1 MIEKNTEQC
10 NGDKFLLMA
19 SHAISAPLRESSTG
33 RDTSIDIAKGI
44 AIIAIVLGH
53 VQRGLTTSGVLD
65 ARSDYFLYSD
75 RALYLVHLSVFA
87 FLSGLFVQ
95 GGVRKSG
102 RNQYL
107 RSRVALFL
115 YLYVLWSLLQGAV
128 SLVLA
133 SQLDSPP
140 TLLDIFRLW
149 EPESQLWFFPWIAVQ
164 TVAVVLLRPWGNTA
178 RTAAVLA
185 LSVIVS
191 LAFWGVFGVYFG
203 AQGLGLTAFF
213 FTGVALGAG
222 RYTAVRE
229 WLGDRGW
236 LAPMGIAGAG
246 IYGVL
251 LITTHAIGPT
261 SAGGYRTPLNI
272 ALGVVASVAGMA
284 AVLVASAYLARSPWA
299 SKRLGALGRHSL
311 EIFVAHIFAVTAVRV
326 LLNKADISS
335 APVHIIAG
343 TIAGLALPLLLW
355 WICEKINFPWFF
367 TAPAFLTGVQR
378 P

>member
-1 MIEKNTEQC
+1 
-10 NGDKFLLMA
+10 MA
-19 SHAISAPLRESSTG
+19 SHAISAPIRESSTG

-65 ARSDYFLYSD
+65 VRSAYFLYSD

-95 GGVRKSG
+95 GGVRKSN

-107 RSRVALFL
+107 RSRVVLFL

-128 SLVLA
+128 ALVLA

-164 TVAVVLLRPWGNTA
+164 TVAVVLLRPWGSSL
-178 RTAAVLA
+178 RTAAVLT
-185 LSVIVS
+185 LSAVVS

-213 FTGVALGAG
+213 FGGVALTAG
-222 RYTAVRE
+222 RYTAAQE
-229 WLGDRGW
+229 WLRQRGW
-236 LAPMGIAGAG
+236 LAPVGLAGAA
-246 IYGVL
+246 IYGIL

-261 SAGGYRTPLNI
+261 SAGGYRTPLNV
-272 ALGVVASVAGMA
+272 ALGVLASVAGMV
-284 AVLVASAYLARSPWA
+284 AVLVTSMFIARSVRA
-299 SKRLGALGRHSL
+299 STWLVELGKHSL

-326 LLNKADISS
+326 VLNKADISS
-335 APVHIIAG
+335 APIHIIAG
-343 TIAGLALPLLLW
+343 TVAGLILPLLLW
-355 WICEKINFPWFF
+355 WICEKIKFPWFF
-367 TAPAFLTGVQR
+367 AAPVFLTGK
-378 P
+378 